1 MIRNKILIILIFLY
15 GDILKFYLNN
25 VSIKIE
31 YSLFLMIAFA
41 LLLEFDSVLY
51 VILFSSLHE
60 MGHIA
65 VLYLF
70 KGKAKS
76 ITISYYGIG
85 LKHNCDFSNS
95 KMILFLLS
103 GVFVNL
109 LFSIFNIQREINT
122 ALFFINI
129 LPLYPLDGG
138 RAIKI
143 MIDSI
148 FDLKSSILIF
158 RIITCLAVILLI
170 FLAVYLKNLSL
181 ILIVLYI
188 IVYSVCNSF
197 D

>member
-51 VILFSSLHE
+51 VILFSSFHE

-103 GVFVNL
+103 GVFINL
-109 LFSIFNIQREINT
+109 LFAIFNIQREINT

-138 RAIKI
+138 RALKI

-148 FDLKSSILIF
+148 FDLKSSVVLF

>member
-103 GVFVNL
+103 GVFINL
-109 LFSIFNIQREINT
+109 LFAIFNIQREINT

-138 RAIKI
+138 RALKI

-148 FDLKSSILIF
+148 FDLKSSVVLF

>member
-1 MIRNKILIILIFLY
+1 
-15 GDILKFYLNN
+15 
-25 VSIKIE
+25 
-31 YSLFLMIAFA
+31 MIAFA